1 VAERPKEATAGALKK
16 RLFKA
21 RTCNEWR
28 ERALNKNRFPYKK
41 QSEVKHFIKFVQL
54 TILLR
59 ENSFCT
65 AKIGH
70 FKIMK
75 KVKYYYDPESLA
87 YRKIKHK
94 KRTKFAYAGLFLL
107 ASALFG
113 FLAFILLLN
122 TPFFETP
129 KDRLLTREI
138 DNLKLRYAI
147 LNRKMDQADE
157 VMESIAERD
166 NNVYRTYFNSAPI
179 PDEQRKAGFGGVN
192 RYRELEGYDNSEL
205 VVNTSKRMDVLSKE
219 LVIQSKSLDEILK
232 LAKEKSKLLAAIP
245 AIQPV
250 KNEQMKGI
258 ASGFGYR
265 SDPFTKV
272 RKFHEGMDF
281 SAQTGTPIYAT
292 GDGVVTKADATASGY
307 GNHIVINH
315 GFGYETLY
323 GHLSKYK
330 ARAGQHVKRGD
341 VIGYVGSTGRSE
353 APHLHYEVHKN
364 GEVVNPL
371 NFYYG
376 NISAAE
382 YVAISKLANQENQS
396 LD

>member
-1 VAERPKEATAGALKK
+1 MA
-16 RLFKA
+16 
-21 RTCNEWR
+21 
-28 ERALNKNRFPYKK
+28 
-41 QSEVKHFIKFVQL
+41 
-54 TILLR
+54 
-59 ENSFCT
+59 
-65 AKIGH
+65 
-70 FKIMK
+70 
-75 KVKYYYDPESLA
+75 KVKYYYDSENLA
-87 YRKIKHK
+87 YRKIKTK
-94 KRTKFAYAGLFLL
+94 KRTKFAYAVLFLV

-113 FLAFILLLN
+113 VLSFVVLLN

-138 DNLKLRYAI
+138 DNFKLQYAI
-147 LNRKMDQADE
+147 LNKKMDQIDE
-157 VMESIAERD
+157 VLANIEDRD
-166 NNVYRTYFNSAPI
+166 NNLYRVYFNTSPI
-179 PDEQRKAGFGGVN
+179 PMEQRKAGFGGVN
-192 RYRELEGYDNSEL
+192 RYKQLEGYDNSEL
-205 VVNTSKRMDVLSKE
+205 VVNTSKRVDMISKE

-232 LAKEKSKLLAAIP
+232 LAKEKNNLLAAIP

-250 KNEQMKGI
+250 RNENLRQI

-281 SAQTGTPIYAT
+281 SAKTGTPIYAT
-292 GDGVVTKADATASGY
+292 GDGVVARADNTASGY
-307 GNHIVINH
+307 GNHVVIRH
-315 GFGYETLY
+315 GYGYETLY

-330 ARAGQHVKRGD
+330 CRAGQRVKRGD
-341 VIGYVGSTGRSE
+341 IIGYVGSTGRSE
-353 APHLHYEVHKN
+353 APHLHYEVHKG

-382 YVAISKLANQENQS
+382 YVVITKLANQENQS